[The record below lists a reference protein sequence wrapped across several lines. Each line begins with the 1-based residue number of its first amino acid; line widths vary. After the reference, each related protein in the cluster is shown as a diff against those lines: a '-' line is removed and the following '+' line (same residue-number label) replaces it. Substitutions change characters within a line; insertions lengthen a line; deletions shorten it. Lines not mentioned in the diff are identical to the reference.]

1 MKKMIDLNKHD
12 ISKNFIVISNNDN
25 RKNHLLSQYVGIDG
39 YGENS
44 HLTHKFCYSYTRNF
58 DIYYGYYPIS
68 CHYILKSIDLPFDV
82 LSIIN
87 QFIYEYN

>member
-1 MKKMIDLNKHD
+1 MTDLNKDD
-12 ISKNFIVISNNDN
+12 ISKNFIVISDN

-44 HLTHKFCYSYTRNF
+44 HLTHKFCYSYTPNF
-58 DIYYGYYPIS
+58 DIYHGYYPIS
-68 CHYILKSIDLPFDV
+68 CQKHYTLKCIDLPFDV